1 MQKILFLCTGN
12 SARSQMA
19 EAILKQIN
27 PELEVYSAGTLPA
40 RDVHPLTIAA
50 LREIGIDISS
60 NKTKS
65 VDQFLSQ
72 SFDYVITVC
81 DNARETCPV
90 FLGKVAHQMHI
101 GFEDPASFEG
111 DDAEKL
117 AKFRE
122 VRDQIYKRMR
132 QLSQEI
138 NN

>member
-1 MQKILFLCTGN
+1 MQKILFICTGN

-19 EAILKQIN
+19 EAILKNIN
-27 PELEVYSAGTLPA
+27 PNLDVYSAGTIPSQ
-40 RDVHPLTIAA
+40 DVHPLAIVA
-50 LREIGIDISS
+50 LSEIGIDISS
-60 NKTKS
+60 NKTKN

-90 FLGKVAHQMHI
+90 FLGKVAHQLHI
-101 GFEDPASFEG
+101 GFEDPAAFEG
-111 DDAEKL
+111 NDDEKL

-122 VRDQIYKRMR
+122 IRDQIYERIK